1 MIGEIFL
8 YKCRYIYI
16 LQFSWETLAA
26 HSIQTAFITLLW
38 VRCGI
43 VWELLVWFVF
53 NYLILFRLSNIN
65 FVCLL
70 ISIQFKSNSVLNIF
84 QTSCQLF
91 RTMNIHCIMKFFCL
105 LLAAIIRRILLA
117 GIWILISLFF
127 YEFSLFYRHKVILY
141 FSATLHN
148 KTKIWRMFEAI
159 GSSEEDEIIERI
171 VWYWCWG
178 RMLHKKHSSP
188 S

>member
-1 MIGEIFL
+1 MLSEPELVIAEFEL
-8 YKCRYIYI
+8 VLFKFEYFPNI
-16 LQFSWETLAA
+16 LSIVQNYE
-26 HSIQTAFITLLW
+26 HSLW
-38 VRCGI
+38 R
-43 VWELLVWFVF
+43 
-53 NYLILFRLSNIN
+53 SS
-65 FVCLL
+65 VC
-70 ISIQFKSNSVLNIF
+70 
-84 QTSCQLF
+84 
-91 RTMNIHCIMKFFCL
+91 CL
-105 LLAAIIRRILLA
+105 LLLLA
-117 GIWILISLFF
+117 GILFAGIGNMNFNIFVFF
-127 YEFSLFYRHKVILY
+127 YEFSLFYRHKVRLY